1 MSWVNRSIFNK
12 LLLIVAGTSLLIGLA
27 AGYNTWSAQTGFAQ
41 YRTLLSHEIS
51 NAQHVQRLLSE
62 FQTQVQEWKNVL
74 LRGGNP
80 ADRTKYWESFLAQ
93 EALIQEDGKALLER
107 IEGEE
112 AGAEVNAF
120 LQSHLAMGQAY
131 RDGYERFVSSGYDAQ
146 YGDSVVRGIDRE
158 PSQQLEK
165 AAALLQ
171 SLAKNRSLAIN
182 DEGTTASIYAG
193 IALLLSILLAAVL
206 TLWTVN
212 KALVQ
217 PSNYLIGRIDSLS
230 KGRLGEQIVLQRQDE
245 LGSLANAARLM
256 QQFLRNIA
264 EQLKSTDSRLQSAS
278 GELSTASAAAF
289 KRSTDSHQRTDQM
302 ATAMQEMAHTAQDVS
317 SHAAG
322 TVDLTRKTHADASD
336 SQKAMELA
344 RDSMERLSKQM
355 DETSGLVGRL
365 ADDAQNVG
373 NVVNVIRNIAEQTNL
388 LALNAAIEAA
398 RAGEQGRGFAVV
410 ADEVRALAQKTQ
422 QSTAE
427 IEGIIGRV
435 QAGANGSVE
444 FMTSSRDIAEESRGL
459 FSQANSGMGRITIQ
473 MGETDNL
480 AAQVATAAEEQTSVA
495 EEISQTILALAEL
508 TEETTADA
516 QRSRDISE
524 LLSGIANDA
533 NQLARQFEMH

>member
-1 MSWVNRSIFNK
+1 
-12 LLLIVAGTSLLIGLA
+12 
-27 AGYNTWSAQTGFAQ
+27 
-41 YRTLLSHEIS
+41 
-51 NAQHVQRLLSE
+51 
-62 FQTQVQEWKNVL
+62 
-74 LRGGNP
+74 
-80 ADRTKYWESFLAQ
+80 
-93 EALIQEDGKALLER
+93 
-107 IEGEE
+107 
-112 AGAEVNAF
+112 
-120 LQSHLAMGQAY
+120 
-131 RDGYERFVSSGYDAQ
+131 
-146 YGDSVVRGIDRE
+146 
-158 PSQQLEK
+158 
-165 AAALLQ
+165 
-171 SLAKNRSLAIN
+171 
-182 DEGTTASIYAG
+182 
-193 IALLLSILLAAVL
+193 
-206 TLWTVN
+206 
-212 KALVQ
+212 
-217 PSNYLIGRIDSLS
+217 
-230 KGRLGEQIVLQRQDE
+230 
-245 LGSLANAARLM
+245 
-256 QQFLRNIA
+256 
-264 EQLKSTDSRLQSAS
+264 
-278 GELSTASAAAF
+278 
-289 KRSTDSHQRTDQM
+289 
-302 ATAMQEMAHTAQDVS
+302 AHTAQDVS